1 MNKTTTITLTL
12 SERDDLIR
20 ALGLLEYSSP
30 DVTRT
35 LPLLQSAR
43 AKLASAD
50 RWPCITVGVHG
61 GQVQWVLGNPF
72 PIRICDYDGGD
83 DELPDVDEREQKC
96 RIWFE
101 PIDDDWHA
109 GFWRDVPD
117 ALSNVAGSTHARGT
131 PDTPRRGEPEAAA

>member
-1 MNKTTTITLTL
+1 MNNTTTVTLTL

-35 LPLLQSAR
+35 LPLLESAR

-61 GQVQWVLGNPF
+61 GQVQWILGNSF
-72 PIRICDYDGGD
+72 PIRVCDYDGGD

-101 PIDDDWHA
+101 PADDGWAAAVWREVPEALTSVDGSAHA
-109 GFWRDVPD
+109 QQTRDTQRP
-117 ALSNVAGSTHARGT
+117 
-131 PDTPRRGEPEAAA
+131 GEPEAAV